1 MQATDKIMYKLL
13 KNYWV
18 AVCFM
23 YISISI
29 KLQLKKNVT

>member
-1 MQATDKIMYKLL
+1 MQATDKIKYKPL
-13 KNYWV
+13 KNYWA